1 MHTMRRVKQQLLF
14 AQLSHTAWLS
24 RSGYTRPPL
33 PLWTGVDIPS
43 TSDAAIA
50 ALSEKPSVYSAL
62 DVLPL
67 LEQDVEAELMPP
79 HMDLPPEQRPH
90 KHFRFKNKADAA
102 QVPTTQLH
110 TPKT

>member
-1 MHTMRRVKQQLLF
+1 
-14 AQLSHTAWLS
+14 
-24 RSGYTRPPL
+24 
-33 PLWTGVDIPS
+33 VDIPS

-50 ALSEKPSVYSAL
+50 ALTEKPSVYGAL

-102 QVPTTQLH
+102 QVPNN
-110 TPKT
+110 KTLIP